1 MLPPLRVAVRLP
13 AVRTAAALVVI
24 APVIVLWVGESGQ
37 QAVRLRVVGMLLA
50 AAAAMVWDDR
60 SALLTAPTPVGLPAV
75 RHGRALVV
83 AVLLLAAWGLACL
96 AARGNDVP
104 YGAVSL
110 QSGVVAVLLVALVG
124 WLSRDREGEQ
134 LLALP
139 VPLLLVVVVALSRLP
154 RRFSLLTQQP
164 GDVGWPGER
173 TRWLV
178 LLGLSLALTLRLDRD
193 PAARR
198 SLSHSRG
205 AS

>member
-1 MLPPLRVAVRLP
+1 MLPPMRVATRLP
-13 AVRTAAALVVI
+13 AIRTAAALLVI
-24 APVIVLWVGESGQ
+24 APAIVAWVGEAGQ
-37 QAVRLRVVGMLLA
+37 QATRLRVMGMLLA

-60 SALLTAPTPVGLPAV
+60 SAVLTAPTPVGIPAV

-83 AVLLLAAWGLACL
+83 VALLLVAWGLACL
-96 AARGNDVP
+96 AARGHDVA

-110 QSGVVAVLLVALVG
+110 QSGVVAVLLVGLVG

-139 VPLLLVVVVALSRLP
+139 VPVLLVVVVVMFRLP
-154 RRFSLLTQQP
+154 RRFSLLTQRP

-178 LLGLSLALTLRLDRD
+178 LLAVSLALVFRLDRD

-198 SLSHSRG
+198 SLLNPRG
-205 AS
+205 TP

>member
-1 MLPPLRVAVRLP
+1 MLPPVRVAVRLP

-24 APVIVLWVGESGQ
+24 APVIVAWAGRSGEEPT
-37 QAVRLRVVGMLLA
+37 RLRVVGMLLA

-60 SALLTAPTPVGLPAV
+60 SAVLTTPTPVGLPAV

-83 AVLLLAAWGLACL
+83 VTLLLIAWGLGCL
-96 AARGNDVP
+96 AARGHDVP

-110 QSGVVAVLLVALVG
+110 QSGVVAVLLVSLVG

-139 VPLLLVVVVALSRLP
+139 VPVLLVVIVVMTRLP
-154 RRFSLLTQQP
+154 HSVSLLNQQP
-164 GDVGWPGER
+164 GEVGWPAER

-178 LLGLSLALTLRLDRD
+178 LLALSLVLLLRLDRD
-193 PAARR
+193 PAVR
-198 SLSHSRG
+198 
-205 AS
+205 